1 MSGLSDLLDEQ
12 LARLTK
18 RTNFGNNPKKE
29 NKPTKQR
36 SYLDVL
42 EEFKSPKTNNT
53 STLTKSQNSFNID
66 SFISQTLN
74 RSKNTNT
81 NTNTKINPNTN
92 TNTNTK
98 FDIDEILKRTLNKN
112 TTTTPNPNTN
122 TNTNPNFEIDEIIKS
137 NKNKIINLSPNTNPN
152 TNTTN
157 EKKINNNVNNNV
169 NSVKKIKKS
178 LSKLKI
184 SLKTKEQT
192 KAPISIFTISKQKQ
206 RYNTRKRF
214 ENKQACHQNQSNYSN
229 ITINDLFK
237 KPTKTLRDNLN
248 EHHYFQNNGTEI
260 SLQYQKKG
268 IPSLSKG
275 SKESIVYHFLTNE
288 SLDLEMFSVFLLIY
302 ENFMSKYELFG
313 YLIKYFDFELEKSNH
328 NYLFKKIKKPIIQD
342 RILKLLQIWTR
353 HQVIDFSGD
362 STWIQDTVHP
372 FLESRIGAINLGVS
386 RKLKIC
392 IERQVKSRT
401 LRDLYVS
408 YGNLF
413 EKNKHSRNNSY
424 QGKIKFQNLSSQV
437 IAAQMTLHALQQFSE
452 LDLKEF
458 NKDRN
463 WDDEQNLKSNLPK
476 LFNYL
481 NYLQR
486 TTGWICT
493 TILSESKVSNRVSR
507 ITKWLDVSQ
516 ILMKL
521 NNYQHLFCIM
531 SALQSLPVTRLD
543 TTWASVPNNS
553 KRVLDKL
560 RTITN
565 KKNNFRKYRSLLKN
579 SKLPVIPLIDLMLYD
594 ISLIDYQEKS
604 YFGNSQA
611 VLNINKFLKIGK
623 IIKNIKNFQQSVYFD
638 ISPIKQLQ
646 KFLIG
651 VQPWSNEKLLKRSK
665 KNEKNTLMKFIHLL
679 FEKNE
684 NVNNQQTMSNQN
696 MIYGNNK
703 TNKKNHNFDENAITQ
718 SNCLNGDL
726 RKRIVDHKQIM
737 IDEISEEE
745 DFLKKFSEIDERF
758 AIIERNEITE
768 TQNKNITNTNINVI
782 GGTLEWLVEYLCSER
797 GSNPLYLNTFLLT
810 YQTFTTGSELLLL
823 LKERFLMKPPHNL
836 EGKPLRLFK
845 DKIINTVKF
854 KVFNV
859 LNQWM
864 RTHSTDFGPNTGL
877 DEELLAFIEQDILN
891 DPFMNKSGLV
901 LKGVLNKLKNNNYVF
916 ASNARKY
923 GKMGSFNKST
933 NNLNKNFPKP
943 IIPRLLSNDQELT
956 FTDINEKEFM
966 RQLTLM
972 EFDLYQKIKPREFL
986 NQAWTRKNKEELAP
1000 NITKFTQSF
1009 NLFSNWMANEILSH
1023 DKLKN
1028 RVNCLGKFIKI
1039 GYHLKKIGNF
1049 NSVQEIIAGLSSSGV
1064 FRLKQTWN
1072 ALPNKLQNIW
1082 VDLNELMRG
1091 ATNYKIIRQIL
1102 STIDPPALPYI
1113 GMFLTDL
1120 VFIDDGNAN
1129 NLKSVAS
1136 KNNFNTNFI
1145 NFEKRQKTARIISTI
1160 QQFQHIPFNFQR
1172 IEVIQNFISRNI
1184 NVTYD
1189 TKKLY
1194 QRSLIVEP
1202 RMKK

>member
-1 MSGLSDLLDEQ
+1 MSDLSDLLDEQ
-12 LARLTK
+12 LERLTK
-18 RTNFGNNPKKE
+18 STNFSNFQEKE
-29 NKPTKQR
+29 NKRTKPR

-42 EEFKSPKTNNT
+42 EEFKSSKTKIT
-53 STLTKSQNSFNID
+53 STFRKSKSSFNID

-74 RSKNTNT
+74 RSKSTSTNICLNT
-81 NTNTKINPNTN
+81 
-92 TNTNTK
+92 
-98 FDIDEILKRTLNKN
+98 DLNKK
-112 TTTTPNPNTN
+112 TISNPK
-122 TNTNPNFEIDEIIKS
+122 FEIDDLIKS
-137 NKNKIINLSPNTNPN
+137 NKNKTINLTSNINAN
-152 TNTTN
+152 INTTN
-157 EKKINNNVNNNV
+157 ERKINNNLNNNA

-184 SLKTKEQT
+184 SLKTNEPT
-192 KAPISIFTISKQKQ
+192 NLPISIFTISKQKQ
-206 RYNTRKRF
+206 RYHTRKRF
-214 ENKQACHQNQSNYSN
+214 ENKQISHQSQSKYSN
-229 ITINDLFK
+229 ITINDLLK
-237 KPTKTLRDNLN
+237 RPTKALRDNLN
-248 EHHYFQNNGTEI
+248 EQRYFQNNGTDI
-260 SLQYQKKG
+260 TLHYQKKG
-268 IPSLSKG
+268 VPCVSKG
-275 SKESIVYHFLTNE
+275 SNESIIYHFLTNE
-288 SLDLEMFSVFLLIY
+288 SLDLEMFSVFLLVY
-302 ENFMSKYELFG
+302 ESFMSKYELFG
-313 YLIKYFDFELEKSNH
+313 YFVKYFDFEIAKSNF

-353 HQVIDFSGD
+353 HQVKDFDENSN
-362 STWIQDTVHP
+362 WIRETVHP
-372 FLESRIGAINLGVS
+372 FLESRIGAINLSVS

-401 LRDLYVS
+401 LRDLYAS
-408 YGNLF
+408 YGSLF

-437 IAAQMTLHALQQFSE
+437 IAAQMTLNALQQFYE

-458 NKDRN
+458 NKYQN
-463 WDDEQNLKSNLPK
+463 WDDEQNLQSNLPK

-507 ITKWLDVSQ
+507 IAKWLEVSQ

-543 TTWASVPNNS
+543 ATWASVPNNS
-553 KRVLDKL
+553 KRALDKL

-565 KKNNFRKYRSLLKN
+565 KKNNFRKYRSILEG
-579 SKLPVIPLIDLMLYD
+579 SQLPFIPQIDLLLYD

-604 YFGNSQA
+604 YFDNNRSI
-611 VLNINKFLKIGK
+611 LNINKFLKIGK
-623 IIKNIKNFQQSVYFD
+623 VIKKIKNFQQSVYFD

-651 VQPWSNEKLLKRSK
+651 VQPLSNEKLLKRSK
-665 KNEKNTLMKFIHLL
+665 KIEKITQMKFVHLL

-684 NVNNQQTMSNQN
+684 NANTNENANENGNESNQQKIVNQN
-696 MIYGNNK
+696 RRNGNNK
-703 TNKKNHNFDENAITQ
+703 ANKKNQNFDEDAILQ
-718 SNCLNGDL
+718 LNCLNGDL
-726 RKRIVDHKQIM
+726 RKKIVDHKQIM
-737 IDEISEEE
+737 IDEIREEE

-758 AIIERNEITE
+758 AIIERYEITSN
-768 TQNKNITNTNINVI
+768 TKTRNKKIANSNINVI
-782 GGTLEWLVEYLCSER
+782 GGTLEWLVEYLCSEQ

-823 LKERFLMKPPHNL
+823 LKERFLMKPPENL
-836 EGKPLRLFK
+836 EGKALRLFK

-864 RTHSTDFGPNTGL
+864 RTHSSDFGPNTGL

-891 DPFMNKSGLV
+891 DPFMKKSGIV
-901 LKGVLNKLKNNNYVF
+901 LRGVLNKLKNNNYVF

-923 GKMGSFNKST
+923 GQMASPISKST
-933 NNLNKNFPKP
+933 NSLNKGLPKP
-943 IIPRLLSNDQELT
+943 IIPRLLPDEQELA
-956 FTDINEKEFM
+956 FTDINGMEFS

-972 EFDLYQKIKPREFL
+972 EFDLYQKIKHREFL
-986 NQAWTRKNKEELAP
+986 NQAWTKKNKEELAP
-1000 NITKFTQSF
+1000 NITNFTRSF

-1072 ALPNKLQNIW
+1072 ALPNKLKNIW
-1082 VDLNELMRG
+1082 VDLNQLMRG
-1091 ATNYKIIRQIL
+1091 ATNYKVIRQIL
-1102 STIDPPALPYI
+1102 TTIDPPALPYI

-1129 NLKSVAS
+1129 NMKSVGS
-1136 KNNFNTNFI
+1136 KNNFNTNLI
-1145 NFEKRQKTARIISTI
+1145 NFEKRQKTARIIATI
-1160 QQFQHIPFNFQR
+1160 QQFQHIPFNFQKVE
-1172 IEVIQNFISRNI
+1172 IIQNFISQHI
-1184 NVTYD
+1184 NVAYD

-1194 QRSLIVEP
+1194 QRSLVVEP